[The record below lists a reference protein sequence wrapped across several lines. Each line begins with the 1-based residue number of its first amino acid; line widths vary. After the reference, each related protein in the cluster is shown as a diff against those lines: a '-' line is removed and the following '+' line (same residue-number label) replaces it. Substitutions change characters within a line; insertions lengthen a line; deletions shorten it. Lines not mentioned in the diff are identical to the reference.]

1 MTQVKD
7 NKTFILHLQFKQ
19 NDSWQG
25 SIKWVESKK
34 TILFRSALEMIKIIE
49 STSQQDDEIEVEC
62 LNQLRGKAAGDQL
75 DN

>member
-1 MTQVKD
+1 MKQNKD
-7 NKTFILHLQFKQ
+7 DKTFILHLQFNQ

-49 STSQQDDEIEVEC
+49 STCQQDSEMETEG
-62 LNQLRGKAAGDQL
+62 LEGLKKRTAGD
-75 DN
+75 